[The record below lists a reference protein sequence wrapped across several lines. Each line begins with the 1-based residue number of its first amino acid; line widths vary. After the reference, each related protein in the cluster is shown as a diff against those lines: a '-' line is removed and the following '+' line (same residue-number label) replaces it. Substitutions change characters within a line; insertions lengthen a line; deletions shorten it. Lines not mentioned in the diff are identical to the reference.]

1 MSKFIKTTQG
11 IIVNISDNGLYPTE
25 SKLVFG
31 LAYKDG
37 APARYPNT
45 SNPEE
50 PKFLLV
56 NDAYELYAYVTVE
69 QVQTLGFKDNMWT
82 ILDLISAPAIT
93 SIKASDLKP
102 LTF

>member
-11 IIVNISDNGLYPTE
+11 IIVNVGDNGLYPTE

-37 APARYPNT
+37 VPARYPNT
-45 SNPEE
+45 TVPEE

-69 QVQTLGFKDNMWT
+69 QVKTLGFKDNMWT
-82 ILDLISAPAIT
+82 VLDLISAPAIT

-102 LTF
+102 LSF